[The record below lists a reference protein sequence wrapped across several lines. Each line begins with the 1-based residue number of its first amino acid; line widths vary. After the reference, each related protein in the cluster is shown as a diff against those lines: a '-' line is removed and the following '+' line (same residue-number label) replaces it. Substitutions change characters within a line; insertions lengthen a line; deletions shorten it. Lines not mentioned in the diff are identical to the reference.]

1 MPDVRYLPVIPPRN
15 HDVPPPVPTFVFP
28 ALKRRSAVSLRSGSL
43 GGIVCCALTTV
54 IALMPSITRGE
65 QAVLEIHVAVDG
77 DDSAAGTAE
86 APLASL
92 EAARDRLRQLKPQQ
106 GAVVWLHGGRYV
118 RTRSFDLTAED
129 SGRPNAP
136 IVYKA
141 VPGET
146 VIFDGGRRIDASA
159 FRPVIDENIVRRLP
173 ENARGRVVWADLR
186 KLGIDDLGRFGPRGF
201 GRPTFSAPPE
211 LFVDGEPMR
220 IAVWPNPGEPW
231 IPLGE
236 VLDKGSVPRK
246 GETDNRPGVFRYVT
260 PRAERWVHADDLF
273 IQGFFAWGFA
283 EDTVGIAR
291 IDTEQGTFTTD
302 GPHLYGFGGG
312 RQPNLWVWRAVNLL
326 EEIDLPGEYYID
338 RQNGYVY
345 LLPPKPLQEAAIWIS
360 LLEEPFVEAQG
371 PAHVR
376 FEGIVFE
383 YARGN
388 GLVFHDAEDVE
399 VAGCTLR
406 NLGLLGISMI
416 GTRCRVRSCDVYQTG
431 AGGVRISGGD
441 RRRLV
446 PGENCVENCDIHHVN
461 RWYRNYRPCVAV
473 SGVGNVVRHNHL
485 HDCPGQA
492 ITMAG
497 NDHIVE
503 FNHIH
508 HVVGEMSDQGAIYMG
523 RNPSDAGN
531 VFRYNY
537 FHHTAS
543 THEKSY
549 GNSGIFFDD
558 GDSGQIV
565 VANVFYKT
573 GKNGAV
579 KYHGG
584 QYNTFVNN
592 IVIDCDR
599 TVTYQLWDQ
608 ERWDAFLADENMQR
622 RLFRDVDIGKPP
634 FSERYPHLKKLF
646 DEPYS
651 RDTHIEERNYAT
663 TADDPLFLDGTKGDF
678 RVRDWKTLAG
688 KVPGFEPIPLEKI
701 GLYRDAFRRDVVPV
715 WCAGE

>member
-1 MPDVRYLPVIPPRN
+1 MSFRV
-15 HDVPPPVPTFVFP
+15 
-28 ALKRRSAVSLRSGSL
+28 GSF
-43 GGIVCCALTTV
+43 GGIVCCV
-54 IALMPSITRGE
+54 VMSIGIASSPVAQGE
-65 QAVLEIHVAVDG
+65 QGTLQIHVAVDG
-77 DDSAAGTAE
+77 DDHAAGTAE

-92 EAARDRLRQLKPQQ
+92 EAARDLLRELKPRN

-118 RTRSFDLTAED
+118 RTHAFELTAND
-129 SGRPNAP
+129 SGRPDAP
-136 IVYKA
+136 IIYKA

-146 VIFDGGRRIDASA
+146 VILDGGRRLDAAVFLS
-159 FRPVIDENIVRRLP
+159 VSDESVVARLP
-173 ENARGRVVWADLR
+173 ENARDRVVYADLH

-201 GRPTFSAPPE
+201 GRPTFPAPPE
-211 LFVDGEPMR
+211 LFIDGKPMQ

-236 VLDKGSVPRK
+236 VLDKGSVPRR

-260 PRAERWVHADDLF
+260 PRAERWVQAEDLF
-273 IQGFFAWGFA
+273 VQGFFAWGYA

-338 RQNGYVY
+338 RKRGRVY
-345 LLPPKPLQEAAIWIS
+345 LLPPGRLDEAAIWIS
-360 LLEEPFVEAQG
+360 LLDEPFIEAKG
-371 PAHVR
+371 IAHVR
-376 FEGIVFE
+376 FDGIVFE

-388 GLVFHDAEDVE
+388 GMRFDDVEDVE
-399 VAGCTLR
+399 VVGCTLR
-406 NLGLLGISMI
+406 NLGLMGISMV

-441 RRRLV
+441 RPRLV
-446 PGENCVENCDIHHVN
+446 PGENCVENCEIHHVN

-497 NDHIVE
+497 NDHLIE

-508 HVVGEMSDQGAIYMG
+508 HVVGDMSDQGAIYMG

-549 GNSGIFFDD
+549 GNSAIFFDD

-565 VANVFYKT
+565 VGNVFYRT
-573 GKNGAV
+573 GRNGAV

-584 QYNTFVNN
+584 LYNTFAGN

-622 RLFRDVDIGKPP
+622 RLFHEVDIRKPP
-634 FSERYPHLKKLF
+634 FSTRYPHLKKLF

-651 RDTHIEERNYAT
+651 RETHIEERNYAT
-663 TADDPLFLDGTKGDF
+663 TADDPLFVDGENGDF
-678 RVRDWKTLAG
+678 RVRDWNALADR
-688 KVPGFEPIPLEKI
+688 VPGFEPIPLEKI
-701 GLYRDAFRRDVVPV
+701 GPYRDAYRRKVMPV
-715 WCAGE
+715 WGPGN